1 MGPGGRAGSGCRR
14 GVYSAAV
21 PRLPFD
27 GIAVVDEQ
35 QGNTGR
41 RSSMAEH
48 RTCNAGGV
56 GSIPTAGSRASRGL
70 PPKVRGELTE
80 VEVSYALHRAGYD
93 VLIAP
98 FSDNLRY
105 DCVIDDGERLLRVQI
120 KTARLEKGC
129 LTFATASTDW
139 YRHRRRS
146 YHGEADVF
154 AVYYPP
160 ADQVYLVPVD
170 ACPRTAARL
179 RVEPVRN
186 GQSRR
191 IRWAK
196 GFELK
201 PRGERGPDQVKER
214 PSPSPSC
221 PPYGWSPRTGLT
233 KVNCGLTL

>member
-1 MGPGGRAGSGCRR
+1 MAS
-14 GVYSAAV
+14 
-21 PRLPFD
+21 
-27 GIAVVDEQ
+27 
-35 QGNTGR
+35 R
-41 RSSMAEH
+41 RSSMVEH
-48 RTCNAGGV
+48 RTCNAGAV
-56 GSIPTAGSRASRGL
+56 GSIPTVGSGARSTL

-80 VEVSYALHRAGYD
+80 VEVFYALHRAGYS

-120 KTARLEKGC
+120 KTAHLEKGC

-160 ADQVYLVPVD
+160 TSQVYVIPVE
-170 ACPRTAARL
+170 ACPRTVARL

-196 GFELK
+196 DFELK
-201 PRGERGPDQVKER
+201 PRGGQRPDQV
-214 PSPSPSC
+214 
-221 PPYGWSPRTGLT
+221 
-233 KVNCGLTL
+233 